1 MSFFALGV
9 NHQTASVELRE
20 QIAFNPEKL
29 SALLA
34 AQSQHPELN
43 DMVVVSTCNRTEVY
57 AMSDN
62 VDIVLNWLAQKN
74 GVDVKQLQ
82 NHVYRYENAQAVTHL
97 MRVAS
102 GLDSLMLGEPQILG
116 QVKSALTLAKEAE
129 IVSQDLNR
137 IFEYAFYA
145 AKRVRS
151 ETAVGSHAVSMGYA
165 VAQLA
170 IQVFSHPEK
179 LTILVVAAGEMNSL
193 VAKYLAEMGVGK
205 IIICNRTQARAET
218 LAQEIAHRVDVE
230 IIDFDQLAAHL
241 HRADVISSCTG
252 SLHQVIPYAD
262 VKAALK
268 KRRYQQM
275 LLVDLAVPRDIDP
288 KIEKLDGV
296 YLYGVDDLQSVID
309 ENLAQRRQAA
319 VEAEVMVNQLATELM
334 TQQKVNQAGSTIH
347 AYREHGEV
355 LRQEELQLATQRI
368 AKGENAEKVL
378 AEFSHRLTQKLLH
391 PTSILLREA
400 AKAEDPGVF
409 ELMRDN
415 LHDVMDKRRK
425 PKHEDLSLMD
435 KTIDI

>member
-34 AQSQHPELN
+34 EQSQHPELN
-43 DMVVVSTCNRTEVY
+43 DLVVVSTCNRTEVY
-57 AMSDN
+57 AMSEHPEQ
-62 VDIVLNWLAQKN
+62 VLDWLAHVN
-74 GVDVKQLQ
+74 GIDAKQLSR
-82 NHVYRYENAQAVTHL
+82 HVYRYENAQAVSHL

-116 QVKSALTLAKEAE
+116 QVKTALSLAKDSHT
-129 IVSQDLNR
+129 VSQQLNR

-170 IQVFSHPEK
+170 LQVFSHPEK
-179 LTILVVAAGEMNSL
+179 LTVMVVAAGEMNSL
-193 VAKYLAEMGVGK
+193 VAKHLAEMGVAK
-205 IIICNRTQARAET
+205 ILICNRTRARAEA
-218 LAQEIAHRVDVE
+218 LAQEIAHRVEVE
-230 IIDFDQLAAHL
+230 IIEFDRLAANL

-252 SLHQVIPYAD
+252 SLHQVIAYPE

-288 KIEKLDGV
+288 KIENLDGV

-319 VEAEVMVNQLATELM
+319 VEAELMVNQLVTELV
-334 TQQKVNQAGSTIH
+334 THQKVQQAGATIH
-347 AYREHGEV
+347 AYREHGES
-355 LRQEELQLATQRI
+355 LRQEELNLAMARI
-368 AKGENAEKVL
+368 AKGEDAAQVMQ
-378 AEFSHRLTQKLLH
+378 EFSYRLTQKLLH

-400 AKAEDPGVF
+400 AKGDEPECF
-409 ELMRDN
+409 EFMQEN
-415 LHDVMDKRRK
+415 LAATAKRRRK
-425 PKHEDLSLMD
+425 
-435 KTIDI
+435 

>member
-34 AQSQHPELN
+34 EQSQHPELN
-43 DMVVVSTCNRTEVY
+43 DLVVVSTCNRTEVY
-57 AMSDN
+57 AMSEHPEQ
-62 VDIVLNWLAQKN
+62 VLDWLAHVN
-74 GVDVKQLQ
+74 GIDANQLSR
-82 NHVYRYENAQAVTHL
+82 HVYRYENAQAVSHL

-116 QVKSALTLAKEAE
+116 QVKTALSLAKDSHT
-129 IVSQDLNR
+129 VSQQLNR

-170 IQVFSHPEK
+170 LQVFSHPEK
-179 LTILVVAAGEMNSL
+179 LTVMVVAAGEMNSL
-193 VAKYLAEMGVGK
+193 VAKHLAEMGVAK
-205 IIICNRTQARAET
+205 ILICNRTRARAET
-218 LAQEIAHRVDVE
+218 LAQEIAHRVEVE
-230 IIDFDQLAAHL
+230 IIEFDQLAANL

-252 SLHQVIPYAD
+252 SLHQVIAYPE

-288 KIEKLDGV
+288 KIENLDGV

-319 VEAEVMVNQLATELM
+319 VEAELMVNQLVTELV
-334 TQQKVNQAGSTIH
+334 THQKVQQAGATIH
-347 AYREHGEV
+347 AYREHGES
-355 LRQEELQLATQRI
+355 LRQEELNLAMARI
-368 AKGENAEKVL
+368 AKGEDAAQVMQ
-378 AEFSHRLTQKLLH
+378 EFSYRLTQKLLH

-400 AKAEDPGVF
+400 AKGDEPECF
-409 ELMRDN
+409 EFMQEN
-415 LHDVMDKRRK
+415 LAATAKRRRK
-425 PKHEDLSLMD
+425 
-435 KTIDI
+435 

>member
-34 AQSQHPELN
+34 EQSQHPELN
-43 DMVVVSTCNRTEVY
+43 DLVVVSTCNRTEVY
-57 AMSDN
+57 AMSEHPEQ
-62 VDIVLNWLAQKN
+62 VLDWLAHVN
-74 GVDVKQLQ
+74 GIDVQQLSR
-82 NHVYRYENAQAVTHL
+82 HVYRYENAQAVSHL

-116 QVKSALTLAKEAE
+116 QVKTALALAKDSHT
-129 IVSQDLNR
+129 VSQQLNR

-170 IQVFSHPEK
+170 LQVFSHPEK
-179 LTILVVAAGEMNSL
+179 LTVMVVAAGEMNSL
-193 VAKYLAEMGVGK
+193 VAKHLAEMGVAK
-205 IIICNRTQARAET
+205 IIICNRTRARAET
-218 LAQEIAHRVDVE
+218 LAQEIAHRVEVE
-230 IIDFDQLAAHL
+230 IIEFDQLAANL

-252 SLHQVIPYAD
+252 SLHQVIAYPE

-288 KIEKLDGV
+288 KIENLDGV

-319 VEAEVMVNQLATELM
+319 VEAELMVNQLVTELV
-334 TQQKVNQAGSTIH
+334 THQKVQQAGATIH
-347 AYREHGEV
+347 AYREHGES
-355 LRQEELQLATQRI
+355 LRQEELNLAMARI
-368 AKGENAEKVL
+368 AKGEDAAQVMQ
-378 AEFSHRLTQKLLH
+378 EFSYRLTQKLLH

-400 AKAEDPGVF
+400 AKGDEPECF
-409 ELMRDN
+409 EFMQEN
-415 LHDVMDKRRK
+415 LAATAKRRRK
-425 PKHEDLSLMD
+425 
-435 KTIDI
+435 

>member
-29 SALLA
+29 SELLQQ
-34 AQSQHPELN
+34 QSHLQSLN
-43 DMVVVSTCNRTEVY
+43 DLVVVSTCNRTEVY

-62 VDIVLNWLAQKN
+62 VDTVLHWLAHVN
-74 GVDVKQLQ
+74 GIDSKKLS

-116 QVKSALTLAKEAE
+116 QVKTALSLAKEANT
-129 IVSQDLNR
+129 VSSELNR

-151 ETAVGSHAVSMGYA
+151 ETAVGSHAISMGYA

-170 IQVFSHPEK
+170 MQVFSKPES
-179 LTILVVAAGEMNSL
+179 LTIMVVAAGEMNSL
-193 VAKYLAEMGVGK
+193 VAKHLAEMGIGK
-205 IIICNRTQARAET
+205 VLICNRTRARAEN

-230 IIDFDQLAAHL
+230 IIEFDQLSDNL

-252 SLHQVIPYAD
+252 SLHQVIHYND
-262 VKAALK
+262 VKTALK

-288 KIEKLDGV
+288 KVESLDGV
-296 YLYGVDDLQSVID
+296 YLYGVDDLQTVID

-334 TQQKVNQAGSTIH
+334 TQQRVKGAGHTIQS
-347 AYREHGEV
+347 YRNHGEH
-355 LRQEELQLATQRI
+355 LAEEELALALAQL
-368 AKGENAEKVL
+368 KSGESAEDILK
-378 AEFSHRLTQKLLH
+378 AFSHRLTQKLLH
-391 PTSILLREA
+391 PTSILLRQA
-400 AKAEDPGVF
+400 AKAEDPAYLEMMQT
-409 ELMRDN
+409 ELE
-415 LHDVMDKRRK
+415 DVAQNRRK
-425 PKHEDLSLMD
+425 IKR
-435 KTIDI
+435 

>member
-29 SALLA
+29 MHLLA
-34 AQSQHPELN
+34 LQSQNHDLN

-57 AMSDN
+57 AMSENADM
-62 VDIVLNWLAQKN
+62 VMNWLAEAN
-74 GVDVKQLQ
+74 GLDVKQLF

-116 QVKSALTLAKEAE
+116 QVKSALSLAKDAHT
-129 IVSQDLNR
+129 VSPDLNR

-170 IQVFSHPEK
+170 LQVFSKPEK
-179 LTILVVAAGEMNSL
+179 LTVMVVAAGEMNSL
-193 VAKYLAEMGVGK
+193 VAKHLAEMGVGK
-205 IIICNRTQARAET
+205 VLICNRTRARAES

-230 IIDFDQLAAHL
+230 IIEFSDLAANL

-252 SLHQVIPYAD
+252 SLHQVISYQD
-262 VKAALK
+262 VKTALK

-288 KIEKLDGV
+288 KVESLDGV

-309 ENLAQRRQAA
+309 DNLAQRRQAA
-319 VEAEVMVNQLATELM
+319 VEAEVMVNQLATEML
-334 TQQKVNQAGSTIH
+334 TQEKIKKAGSTIQ
-347 AYREHGEV
+347 AYREQGEV
-355 LRQEELQLATQRI
+355 LRQEELALAISR
-368 AKGENAEKVL
+368 L
-378 AEFSHRLTQKLLH
+378 ASGDNPEQILQELSYRLTQKLLH
-391 PTSILLREA
+391 PTSILLRQA
-400 AKAEDPGVF
+400 AKAEDPACF
-409 ELMRDN
+409 ESMRDQ
-415 LHDVMDKRRK
+415 LEDVFAKRRNT
-425 PKHEDLSLMD
+425 KHES
-435 KTIDI
+435 KY

>member
-34 AQSQHPELN
+34 EQSQHPELN
-43 DMVVVSTCNRTEVY
+43 DLVVVSTCNRTEVY
-57 AMSDN
+57 AISEHPEQ
-62 VDIVLNWLAQKN
+62 VLDWLAHVN
-74 GVDVKQLQ
+74 GIDVQQLSR
-82 NHVYRYENAQAVTHL
+82 HVYRYENAQAVSHL

-116 QVKSALTLAKEAE
+116 QVKTALALAKDSHT
-129 IVSQDLNR
+129 VSQQLNR

-170 IQVFSHPEK
+170 LQVFSHPEK
-179 LTILVVAAGEMNSL
+179 LTVMVVAAGEMNSL
-193 VAKYLAEMGVGK
+193 VAKHLAEMGVAK
-205 IIICNRTQARAET
+205 IIICNRTRARAET
-218 LAQEIAHRVDVE
+218 LAQEIAHRVEVE
-230 IIDFDQLAAHL
+230 IIEFDQLAANL

-252 SLHQVIPYAD
+252 SLHQVIAYPE

-288 KIEKLDGV
+288 KIENLDGV

-319 VEAEVMVNQLATELM
+319 VEAEVMVNQLVTELV
-334 TQQKVNQAGSTIH
+334 THQKVQQAGATIH
-347 AYREHGEV
+347 AYREHGES
-355 LRQEELQLATQRI
+355 LRQEELNLAMARI
-368 AKGENAEKVL
+368 AKGEDAVQVMQ
-378 AEFSHRLTQKLLH
+378 EFSYRLTQKLLH

-400 AKAEDPGVF
+400 AKGDEPECF
-409 ELMRDN
+409 EFMQEN
-415 LHDVMDKRRK
+415 LAATAKRRRK
-425 PKHEDLSLMD
+425 
-435 KTIDI
+435 

>member
-20 QIAFNPEKL
+20 KIAFNPEKL
-29 SALLA
+29 SILLA
-34 AQSQHPELN
+34 EQSQHPVLN

-62 VDIVLNWLAQKN
+62 VDMVLNWLAQTN
-74 GVDVKQLQ
+74 GIDSKQLQ

-116 QVKSALTLAKEAE
+116 QVKTALSLAKESKT
-129 IVSQDLNR
+129 VSQNLNR

-170 IQVFSHPEK
+170 LQVFSRPEQ
-179 LTILVVAAGEMNSL
+179 LTVMVVAAGEMNTL
-193 VAKYLAEMGVGK
+193 VAKHLAEMGVGK
-205 IIICNRTQARAET
+205 IIICNRTRARAEN
-218 LAQEIAHRVDVE
+218 LAQEIAHRADVE
-230 IIDFDQLAAHL
+230 IIDFDQLAADL

-252 SLHQVIPYAD
+252 SLHQVIHYPD

-288 KIEKLDGV
+288 KVEKLDGV

-319 VEAEVMVNQLATELM
+319 VEAEVMVNQLATELI
-334 TQQKVNQAGSTIH
+334 TQQKLRKAGSTIH
-347 AYREHGEV
+347 AYRDYGES
-355 LRQEELQLATQRI
+355 LCQEELATAMQRI
-368 AKGENAEKVL
+368 AKGESAETVL

-391 PTSILLREA
+391 PTSIMLREA
-400 AKAEDPGVF
+400 AKAEDPSYF
-409 ELMRDN
+409 EMLQN
-415 LHDVMDKRRK
+415 SLQDVVQHRRK
-425 PKHEDLSLMD
+425 VKH
-435 KTIDI
+435 

>member
-34 AQSQHPELN
+34 EQSQHPELN
-43 DMVVVSTCNRTEVY
+43 DLVVVSTCNRTEVY
-57 AMSDN
+57 AISEHPEQ
-62 VDIVLNWLAQKN
+62 VLDWLAHVN
-74 GVDVKQLQ
+74 GIDVQQLSR
-82 NHVYRYENAQAVTHL
+82 HVYRYENAQAVSHL

-116 QVKSALTLAKEAE
+116 QVKTALALAKDSHT
-129 IVSQDLNR
+129 VSQQLNR

-170 IQVFSHPEK
+170 LQVFSHPEK
-179 LTILVVAAGEMNSL
+179 LTVMVVAAGEMNSL
-193 VAKYLAEMGVGK
+193 VAKHLAEMGVAK
-205 IIICNRTQARAET
+205 IIICNRTRARAET
-218 LAQEIAHRVDVE
+218 LAQEIAHRVEVE
-230 IIDFDQLAAHL
+230 IIEFDQLAANL

-252 SLHQVIPYAD
+252 SLHQVIAYPE

-288 KIEKLDGV
+288 KIENLDGV

-319 VEAEVMVNQLATELM
+319 VEAELMVNQLVTELV
-334 TQQKVNQAGSTIH
+334 THQKVQQAGATIH
-347 AYREHGEV
+347 AYREHGES
-355 LRQEELQLATQRI
+355 LRQEELNLAMARI
-368 AKGENAEKVL
+368 AKGEDAAQVMQ
-378 AEFSHRLTQKLLH
+378 EFSYRLTQKLLH

-400 AKAEDPGVF
+400 AKGDEPECF
-409 ELMRDN
+409 EFMQEN
-415 LHDVMDKRRK
+415 LAATAKRRRK
-425 PKHEDLSLMD
+425 
-435 KTIDI
+435 

>member
-34 AQSQHPELN
+34 EQSQHPELN
-43 DMVVVSTCNRTEVY
+43 DLVVVSTCNRTEVY
-57 AMSDN
+57 AMSEHPEQ
-62 VDIVLNWLAQKN
+62 VLDWLAHVN
-74 GVDVKQLQ
+74 GIDVQQLSR
-82 NHVYRYENAQAVTHL
+82 HVYRYENAQAVSHL

-116 QVKSALTLAKEAE
+116 QVKTALALAKDSHT
-129 IVSQDLNR
+129 VSQQLNR

-170 IQVFSHPEK
+170 LQVFSHPEK
-179 LTILVVAAGEMNSL
+179 LTVMVVAAGEMNSL
-193 VAKYLAEMGVGK
+193 VAKHLAEMGVAK
-205 IIICNRTQARAET
+205 IIICNRTRARAET
-218 LAQEIAHRVDVE
+218 LAQEIAHRVEVE
-230 IIDFDQLAAHL
+230 IIEFDQLAANL

-252 SLHQVIPYAD
+252 SLHQVIAYPE

-288 KIEKLDGV
+288 KIENLDGV

-319 VEAEVMVNQLATELM
+319 VEAEVMVNQLVTELV
-334 TQQKVNQAGSTIH
+334 THQKVQQAGATIH
-347 AYREHGEV
+347 AYREHGES
-355 LRQEELQLATQRI
+355 LRQEELNLAMARI
-368 AKGENAEKVL
+368 AKGEDAVQVMQ
-378 AEFSHRLTQKLLH
+378 EFSYRLTQKLLH

-400 AKAEDPGVF
+400 AKGDEPECF
-409 ELMRDN
+409 EFMQEN
-415 LHDVMDKRRK
+415 LAATIKSRRK
-425 PKHEDLSLMD
+425 
-435 KTIDI
+435 